1 MSITEQLEKTNLASE
16 IDAFISKAGKTEDAD
31 LYRDMIITVFRMIDD
46 SADRGNL
53 KIANVAL
60 RELRYG
66 FKVFNRYTEV
76 KKISIFGSDRNGS
89 DSPAYQM
96 AVVFASRMV

>member
-66 FKVFNRYTEV
+66 FKVFNRYKDV
-76 KKISIFGSDRNGS
+76 K
-89 DSPAYQM
+89 
-96 AVVFASRMV
+96 